1 MTDFPQQELN
11 VSLPSLT
18 QELLQPFSPYQ
29 TLAQTLLPLT
39 LESDDGSHDVAHL
52 HRVWKN
58 CRRISKL
65 EGGDRRILCAAVLL
79 HDAVA
84 VEKNSP
90 QRHLASRMAAEQAT
104 LTLARLEWA
113 PADIA
118 AVAHAIEAHSFSAG
132 IPPQTLEAK
141 ILQDADRLDAIGLIG
156 VARCFYIGGRMR
168 SALYDA
174 ADPRAEHRQYDD
186 KRFSLDHF
194 ETKLFKLQDGFQT
207 TAGRQMAEQRTE
219 RMRRFV
225 DDLLEEV

>member
-1 MTDFPQQELN
+1 M
-11 VSLPSLT
+11 
-18 QELLQPFSPYQ
+18 
-29 TLAQTLLPLT
+29 
-39 LESDDGSHDVAHL
+39 
-52 HRVWKN
+52 
-58 CRRISKL
+58 
-65 EGGDRRILCAAVLL
+65 LL

-104 LTLARLEWA
+104 LTLTRLEWA

-186 KRFSLDHF
+186 QRFSLDHF

-207 TAGRQMAEQRTE
+207 AAGRHMAELRTE

>member
-1 MTDFPQQELN
+1 M
-11 VSLPSLT
+11 SLPSLT

-29 TLAQTLLPLT
+29 ALAQTLLPLT
-39 LESDDGSHDVAHL
+39 LESDDGSHDIAHL

-84 VEKNSP
+84 VEKLP
-90 QRHLASRMAAEQAT
+90 QRHLASRMAAQQAT
-104 LTLARLEWA
+104 LTLTRLEWA

-132 IPPQTLEAK
+132 IPPQTLEAR

-194 ETKLFKLQDGFQT
+194 ETKLFKLQDSFQT
-207 TAGRQMAEQRTE
+207 AAGRHMAELRTE

>member
-1 MTDFPQQELN
+1 M
-11 VSLPSLT
+11 SLPSLT

-29 TLAQTLLPLT
+29 ALAQTLLPLT

-90 QRHLASRMAAEQAT
+90 QRHLASRMAAQQAT
-104 LTLARLEWA
+104 LTLTRLEWA

-132 IPPQTLEAK
+132 IPAN
-141 ILQDADRLDAIGLIG
+141 A
-156 VARCFYIGGRMR
+156 GGE
-168 SALYDA
+168 
-174 ADPRAEHRQYDD
+174 DP
-186 KRFSLDHF
+186 
-194 ETKLFKLQDGFQT
+194 
-207 TAGRQMAEQRTE
+207 AGRRSSRRHWPDRRGALLLYRRPHAQRA
-219 RMRRFV
+219 V
-225 DDLLEEV
+225 

>member
-1 MTDFPQQELN
+1 M
-11 VSLPSLT
+11 
-18 QELLQPFSPYQ
+18 
-29 TLAQTLLPLT
+29 
-39 LESDDGSHDVAHL
+39 
-52 HRVWKN
+52 
-58 CRRISKL
+58 
-65 EGGDRRILCAAVLL
+65 LL

-84 VEKNSP
+84 VEK
-90 QRHLASRMAAEQAT
+90 LAAASSGLAHGGAAAT
-104 LTLARLEWA
+104 LTLTRLEWA

-118 AVAHAIEAHSFSAG
+118 AVAHAIEAHSFPPAS
-132 IPPQTLEAK
+132 PQTLEAR

-186 KRFSLDHF
+186 KRFSPDHF
-194 ETKLFKLQDGFQT
+194 ETKLFKLQDSFQT
-207 TAGRQMAEQRTE
+207 AAGRHMAELRTE

>member
-1 MTDFPQQELN
+1 M
-11 VSLPSLT
+11 SLPSLT

-84 VEKNSP
+84 VEKNSA
-90 QRHLASRMAAEQAT
+90 QQAT
-104 LTLARLEWA
+104 LTLTRLEWA

-207 TAGRQMAEQRTE
+207 AAGRQMAEQRTE

>member
-1 MTDFPQQELN
+1 MLIARFPPTGAER
-11 VSLPSLT
+11 VFTPADARAVT
-18 QELLQPFSPYQ
+18 AVFPYQ

-90 QRHLASRMAAEQAT
+90 QRHLASRMAAQQAT
-104 LTLARLEWA
+104 LTLTQLEWS

-132 IPPQTLEAK
+132 ILRK
-141 ILQDADRLDAIGLIG
+141 RWK
-156 VARCFYIGGRMR
+156 RR
-168 SALYDA
+168 SC
-174 ADPRAEHRQYDD
+174 
-186 KRFSLDHF
+186 
-194 ETKLFKLQDGFQT
+194 
-207 TAGRQMAEQRTE
+207 RTPI
-219 RMRRFV
+219 V
-225 DDLLEEV
+225 STPLA

>member
-1 MTDFPQQELN
+1 M
-11 VSLPSLT
+11 SLPSLT

-29 TLAQTLLPLT
+29 ALAQTLLPLT
-39 LESDDGSHDVAHL
+39 LESDDGSHDIAHL

-90 QRHLASRMAAEQAT
+90 QRHLASRMAAQQAT
-104 LTLARLEWA
+104 LTLTRLEWA

-132 IPPQTLEAK
+132 IPPQTLEAR

-168 SALYDA
+168 SA
-174 ADPRAEHRQYDD
+174 
-186 KRFSLDHF
+186 
-194 ETKLFKLQDGFQT
+194 
-207 TAGRQMAEQRTE
+207 
-219 RMRRFV
+219 
-225 DDLLEEV
+225 

>member
-1 MTDFPQQELN
+1 M
-11 VSLPSLT
+11 SLPSLT

-90 QRHLASRMAAEQAT
+90 QRHLASRMAAQQAT
-104 LTLARLEWA
+104 LTLTRLEWS

-132 IPPQTLEAK
+132 IPPANAGSE
-141 ILQDADRLDAIGLIG
+141 
-156 VARCFYIGGRMR
+156 
-168 SALYDA
+168 
-174 ADPRAEHRQYDD
+174 DP
-186 KRFSLDHF
+186 
-194 ETKLFKLQDGFQT
+194 
-207 TAGRQMAEQRTE
+207 AGRRSSRRHWPDWRSPLLLYRRPHAQRA
-219 RMRRFV
+219 V
-225 DDLLEEV
+225 